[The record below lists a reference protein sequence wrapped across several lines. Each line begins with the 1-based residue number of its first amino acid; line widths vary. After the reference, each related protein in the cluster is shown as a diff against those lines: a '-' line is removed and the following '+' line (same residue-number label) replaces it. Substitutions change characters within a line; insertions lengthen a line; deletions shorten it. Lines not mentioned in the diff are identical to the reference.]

1 MSVLNPL
8 ESVWMVE
15 LVRICAV
22 ITDVTVLRETKARA
36 VMEVL
41 NNSHLFQAMRLSI
54 W

>member
-36 VMEVL
+36 VMEV